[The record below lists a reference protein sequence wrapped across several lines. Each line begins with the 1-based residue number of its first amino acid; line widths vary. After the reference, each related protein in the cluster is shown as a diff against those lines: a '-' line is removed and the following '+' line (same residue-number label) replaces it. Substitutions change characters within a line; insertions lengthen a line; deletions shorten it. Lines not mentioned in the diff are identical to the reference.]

1 MATPS
6 TTPKLGVASEVG
18 TLRSVIVHRPDLAH
32 ERLSPTNCHEL
43 LFDDVIWTRRARQE
57 HDAFV
62 DVMRDRGAEVLLF
75 HELLTETLEDRAAR
89 DWVLERKLRPE
100 EVTSIFARELTT
112 WMTEMSAEELAT
124 RLTGGVTLAELPE
137 DIVTAVGRA
146 MRPTDFVLRPLPNQ
160 LFMRDTSA
168 WIYGG
173 VSINAMFWPARQ
185 HETLNLEAVYRFHPR
200 FRDAGFPIWFGG
212 VDHDWGSASLEGG
225 DIMPVG
231 DGVVLIGQGERS
243 NARAVSILAQN
254 LFAAGAA
261 RLVIGAQM
269 PRERAA
275 MHLDTVF
282 TFCDRNVATLYE
294 PVVSQIVPILYTPDG
309 DGGVSRQGLR
319 PLLPRRGPRHARRR
333 RPQAGRDRR
342 RRVRGRAQ
350 PVGRRQQRRRALAGD
365 RRRLRAQ
372 RGHQHEAR
380 QGRRRGARD
389 RRAGARPR
397 PRRRPLH
404 DLSDLPRR
412 LRGAPMSTATD
423 HPDVAAGLRGRHFLT
438 MQDYSADEIRYL
450 IDLSAELKA
459 AKQAGTEEQRL
470 VGKEIALIF
479 EKDSTRTRCAFEV
492 AAYDQGAHVTFIGP
506 GGSHIG
512 HKETVKDTARVLGR
526 MYDAIE
532 YRGFGE
538 QVADELAEWAGVP
551 VYNGLTDE
559 WHPTQML
566 ADFLTMREHVDKP
579 FERMAFCYLGDARF
593 NMANSYLIVGAKL
606 GMDVRIAAPRS
617 LWPGQELIDAGERDR
632 REQRRA
638 GHDHR

>member
-1 MATPS
+1 VNLDLEEPDVATPS

-62 DVMRDRGAEVLLF
+62 DVMRERGAEVLLF

-100 EVTSIFARELTT
+100 EVTTIFARELTT
-112 WMTEMSAEELAT
+112 WMGEMPAEDLAT
-124 RLTGGVTLAELPE
+124 RLTGGVTLAELPQ

-200 FRDAGFPIWFGG
+200 FREAGFEIWFGG

-261 RLVIGAQM
+261 RLIIGAQM

-282 TFCDRNVATLYE
+282 SFCDRHIATLYE
-294 PVVSQIVPILYTPDG
+294 PVVTQIVPILYTPDG
-309 DGGVSRQGLR
+309 DGGV
-319 PLLPRRGPRHARRR
+319 
-333 RPQAGRDRR
+333 
-342 RRVRGRAQ
+342 
-350 PVGRRQQRRRALAGD
+350 
-365 RRRLRAQ
+365 
-372 RGHQHEAR
+372 
-380 QGRRRGARD
+380 
-389 RRAGARPR
+389 
-397 PRRRPLH
+397 
-404 DLSDLPRR
+404 
-412 LRGAPMSTATD
+412 
-423 HPDVAAGLRGRHFLT
+423 
-438 MQDYSADEIRYL
+438 
-450 IDLSAELKA
+450 A
-459 AKQAGTEEQRL
+459 AKVSERSFLDEVRD
-470 VGKEIALIF
+470 AL
-479 EKDSTRTRCAFEV
+479 
-492 AAYDQGAHVTFIGP
+492 G
-506 GGSHIG
+506 
-512 HKETVKDTARVLGR
+512 
-526 MYDAIE
+526 
-532 YRGFGE
+532 
-538 QVADELAEWAGVP
+538 VADLKLVPTGGDEFEAERNQWDDGNNVVALSPGTVVAYERNEATNTKLAKAGVE
-551 VYNGLTDE
+551 V
-559 WHPTQML
+559 L
-566 ADFLTMREHVDKP
+566 A
-579 FERMAFCYLGDARF
+579 
-593 NMANSYLIVGAKL
+593 
-606 GMDVRIAAPRS
+606 IA
-617 LWPGQELIDAGERDR
+617 GQELGRGRGGGHCMTCPISRDA
-632 REQRRA
+632 
-638 GHDHR
+638 